1 MVRSA
6 SSEDRVRR
14 DWMERSAGDPPTI
27 VNLKEKFDRIRE
39 FWRPKI
45 AAELNESHVKL
56 VKLKGEFVWHHHD
69 REDELFLVVD
79 GDLRIELRAGALRLR
94 AGELAVI
101 PRGMEHRPVA
111 KDEVHVLLLEPK
123 TTVNTG
129 EVRSDRTVDP
139 EWI

>member
-1 MVRSA
+1 
-6 SSEDRVRR
+6 
-14 DWMERSAGDPPTI
+14 MEPGAKDLPKV
-27 VNLKEKFDRIRE
+27 VNLKAKFDRIRE
-39 FWRPKI
+39 YWKPKV
-45 AAELNESHVKL
+45 AAELNDSHVKL

-69 REDELFLVVD
+69 REDELFLVVS
-79 GDLRIELRAGALRLR
+79 GDLRIELRGGALRLC

-129 EVRSDRTVDP
+129 RIRNDRTVDP

>member
-1 MVRSA
+1 
-6 SSEDRVRR
+6 
-14 DWMERSAGDPPTI
+14 MERRAKDLPKI

-39 FWRPKI
+39 YWKPKI
-45 AAELNESHVKL
+45 VAELNDSHMKL

-69 REDELFLVVD
+69 REDELFLVLD
-79 GDLRIELRAGALRLR
+79 GDLRIELRGRALRLR

-111 KDEVHVLLLEPK
+111 KEEVQVLLLEPR

-129 EVRSDRTVDP
+129 QVRSDRTVDP

>member
-1 MVRSA
+1 
-6 SSEDRVRR
+6 
-14 DWMERSAGDPPTI
+14 MERRAKDLPKI

-39 FWRPKI
+39 YWKPKI
-45 AAELNESHVKL
+45 VAELNDSHMKL
-56 VKLKGEFVWHHHD
+56 VKLKGDFVWHHHD
-69 REDELFLVVD
+69 REDELFLVLD
-79 GDLRIELRAGALRLR
+79 GDLRIELRGRALRLR

-111 KDEVHVLLLEPK
+111 KEEVQVLLLEPR

-129 EVRSDRTVDP
+129 QLRSDRTVDP

>member
-1 MVRSA
+1 MGRNA
-6 SSEDRVRR
+6 SEL
-14 DWMERSAGDPPTI
+14 PKI

-39 FWRPKI
+39 YWKPKI
-45 AAELNESHVKL
+45 AAELNDSHVKL
-56 VKLKGEFVWHHHD
+56 VKLKGEFVWHQHD
-69 REDELFLVVD
+69 REDELFLVVS
-79 GDLRIELRAGALRLR
+79 GDLRIELRGGALRLR

-111 KDEVHVLLLEPK
+111 KEEVQVLLLEPK

-129 EVRSDRTVDP
+129 QVRSDRTVEA

>member
-1 MVRSA
+1 MSA
-6 SSEDRVRR
+6 S
-14 DWMERSAGDPPTI
+14 AG
-27 VNLKEKFDRIRE
+27 
-39 FWRPKI
+39 
-45 AAELNESHVKL
+45 
-56 VKLKGEFVWHHHD
+56 GEFVWHHHD

-79 GDLRIELRAGALRLR
+79 GDLRIELPGEALRLR
-94 AGELAVI
+94 TGELAVI

-129 EVRSDRTVDP
+129 QVRSDRTVDP

>member
-1 MVRSA
+1 
-6 SSEDRVRR
+6 
-14 DWMERSAGDPPTI
+14 MERRAKDLPKI
-27 VNLKEKFDRIRE
+27 VNLKEKFERIRE
-39 FWRPKI
+39 YWKPKI
-45 AAELNESHVKL
+45 VAELNDSHVKL

-69 REDELFLVVD
+69 REDELFLVLD
-79 GDLRIELRAGALRLR
+79 GDLRIELRGEALRLR

-111 KDEVHVLLLEPK
+111 KEEVQVLLLEPR

-129 EVRSDRTVDP
+129 QLRSDRTVDP

>member
-1 MVRSA
+1 
-6 SSEDRVRR
+6 
-14 DWMERSAGDPPTI
+14 MEPGAKDLLEV
-27 VNLKEKFDRIRE
+27 VNLKEKFDRIRGY
-39 FWRPKI
+39 WKPKI
-45 AAELNESHVKL
+45 AAELNDSHVKL

-69 REDELFLVVD
+69 REDELFLVVS
-79 GDLRIELRAGALRLR
+79 GDLRIELRGGALRLR

-129 EVRSDRTVDP
+129 LVRNDRTVDP

>member
-1 MVRSA
+1 
-6 SSEDRVRR
+6 
-14 DWMERSAGDPPTI
+14 MERAAKDLPKV

-39 FWRPKI
+39 YWKPKI
-45 AAELNESHVKL
+45 VAELNDSHMKL

-69 REDELFLVVD
+69 REDELFLVVS
-79 GDLRIELRAGALRLR
+79 GDLRIELRGRALHLR

-101 PRGMEHRPVA
+101 PQGMEHRPVA
-111 KDEVHVLLLEPK
+111 KEEVQVLLLEPK

-129 EVRSDRTVDP
+129 QVRSDRTVDP

>member
-1 MVRSA
+1 
-6 SSEDRVRR
+6 
-14 DWMERSAGDPPTI
+14 MERGAKDLPKV
-27 VNLKEKFDRIRE
+27 VNLKEKSDRIRE
-39 FWRPKI
+39 YWKPKI
-45 AAELNESHVKL
+45 VAELNDSHVKL
-56 VKLKGEFVWHHHD
+56 VKLKGDFVWHHHD

-79 GDLRIELRAGALRLR
+79 GDLRIELPGGALRLR

-101 PRGMEHRPVA
+101 PRGTEHRPVA

-129 EVRSDRTVDP
+129 QVRSDRTVDP